1 MRTRAHPPGP
11 SLSSRS
17 DRHRRG
23 GVQPL
28 QCEGQMGGSPPGLPR
43 LELAGKVA
51 EALQVLFNDVTPHLW
66 RVW

>member
-1 MRTRAHPPGP
+1 M
-11 SLSSRS
+11 
-17 DRHRRG
+17 
-23 GVQPL
+23 QPL

-66 RVW
+66 MGGVRVV